1 MGSISFAFFNRVF
14 FQAED
19 GIRDWSVTGVQTCA
33 LPICGGVL
41 ETALQI
47 QTDLLDQIGVLT
59 EECVDT
65 LQDGVEMDAQPAQ
78 FQVGEAELGVKS
90 AAHKWLGISGGSPAE
105 ATCG

>member
-1 MGSISFAFFNRVF
+1 MRVN
-14 FQAED
+14 E
-19 GIRDWSVTGVQTCA
+19 RRVCEGVMP
-33 LPICGGVL
+33 LRPVVGFLRPRSRSRRSGVL

-90 AAHKWLGISGGSPAE
+90 AAHKWLGISSGSPAE